1 MLDCD
6 PARVAAFSGRFA
18 GVVYPGETLRV
29 RIWRTDDDLLVD
41 ATVADR
47 DDAPAFTDALLTT
60 T

>member
-1 MLDCD
+1 
-6 PARVAAFSGRFA
+6 VAAFSGRFA

-47 DDAPAFTDALLTT
+47 DDAPAFTDALLTAT
-60 T
+60 